1 MNSNDIANWFGYTYG
16 DSLYYSDCNTLADA
30 KTKFNNE
37 FTTFMK
43 INQYKLDNY
52 YNTLV
57 NNIVKYVDD
66 LQVNKTG
73 STILE
78 KHKGRKESYNKD
90 ETKAFNEDTT
100 ESTKTEI
107 KEENHENYTDTTN
120 HGKDTR
126 HSQKYTDKT
135 FRGYFGTAPTG
146 LEYGMA
152 ANEVFRHD
160 TDDTS
165 DNSGNLDVWNRDFE
179 TGSTSV
185 GRVSNGNTNYKKT
198 IGDEDNNFTNI
209 SKNEDNNFE
218 HTTATANDNYKTI
231 EDISA
236 LIFDKDVMDYNDY
249 QSNTRNKIN
258 ELNNYYRLLD
268 KLHDKTFVE
277 EILIQFFNKISY
289 WVS

>member
-107 KEENHENYTDTTN
+107 KEENNENYTDTTN

>member
-1 MNSNDIANWFGYTYG
+1 MNSTDLANWFGYTYG
-16 DSLYYSDCNTLADA
+16 NSLYYSDCDTLAEA

-57 NNIVKYVDD
+57 NNIVNYIDD
-66 LQVNKTG
+66 LQVTKTG

-90 ETKAFNEDTT
+90 ETKGFNEDSKEATNTDLT
-100 ESTKTEI
+100 EK
-107 KEENHENYTDTTN
+107 KNENYKDETS
-120 HGKDTR
+120 HGKETR
-126 HSQKYTDKT
+126 HSQKYTDHT
-135 FRGYFGTAPTG
+135 FRGYFGSAPTG
-146 LEYGMA
+146 VEYGLA
-152 ANEVFRHD
+152 PNEVTRHD
-160 TDDTS
+160 TDGSNGDI
-165 DNSGNLDVWNRDFE
+165 LNRDFE
-179 TGSTSV
+179 DGTTSV
-185 GRVSNGNTNYKKT
+185 ERTSNGTNNYIKT
-198 IGDEDNNFTNI
+198 EGNKANNYVEVT
-209 SKNEDNNFE
+209 KNENSNFE
-218 HTTATANDNYKTI
+218 HTTAEAQDNYKTI

-236 LIFDKDVMDYNDY
+236 QIFDKDVMDYNNY

>member
-1 MNSNDIANWFGYTYG
+1 M
-16 DSLYYSDCNTLADA
+16 YYSDCDTLAEA

-57 NNIVKYVDD
+57 NNIVNYIDD
-66 LQVNKTG
+66 LQVTKTG

-90 ETKAFNEDTT
+90 ETKAFNEQTT
-100 ESTKTEI
+100 EATKTDI
-107 KEENHENYTDTTN
+107 KEENNENYSDTTN

-135 FRGYFGTAPTG
+135 YRGYFGSAPSGEGATAYG
-146 LEYGMA
+146 LGL
-152 ANEVFRHD
+152 NEAYQHD
-160 TDDTS
+160 TDDSAEGTGIV
-165 DNSGNLDVWNRDFE
+165 DHLNRDFE
-179 TGSTSV
+179 TGTTTVTRASLANS
-185 GRVSNGNTNYKKT
+185 NYKKT
-198 IGDEDNNFTNI
+198 SGSEDNNFTTI
-209 SKNEDNNFE
+209 SKDEDNNFE

-277 EILIQFFNKISY
+277 EILIEFFNKISY